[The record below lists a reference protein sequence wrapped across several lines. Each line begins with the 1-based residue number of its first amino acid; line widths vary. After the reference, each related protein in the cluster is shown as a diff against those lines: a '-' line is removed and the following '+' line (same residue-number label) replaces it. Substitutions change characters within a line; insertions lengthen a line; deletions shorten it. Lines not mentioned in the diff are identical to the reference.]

1 MGTRQEAYARI
12 LDVAR
17 RQTGVITC
25 AQMRR
30 LGLTQ
35 SMIDALAAGDEDFAD
50 EHDGLYS
57 VGHFMNDTCC
67 EEIHLSFHLL
77 TPELFSWEKTSPEL
91 AAAHGAVS
99 HFSAAELHGC
109 TTLPMEMH
117 LTAPTPQHIDGAH
130 LHTAPLPPSD
140 LTVIDGLPVTSL
152 ERTTR
157 DLGAA
162 VMDGEHRA
170 RWMDFLVEDKG
181 WSVARVLEAVGPRAA
196 AASIAYFEA
205 AA

>member
-1 MGTRQEAYARI
+1 
-12 LDVAR
+12 
-17 RQTGVITC
+17 
-25 AQMRR
+25 
-30 LGLTQ
+30 
-35 SMIDALAAGDEDFAD
+35 MIDALVAGDEDFQAAY
-50 EHDGLYS
+50 DGMYL
-57 VGHFMNDTCC
+57 VIGLLDTWW
-67 EEIHLSFHLL
+67 EDTHLAFHLL
-77 TPELFSWEKTSPEL
+77 RPELFSWEKTSPEQ

-109 TTLPMEMH
+109 TVLPMEMH
-117 LTAPTPQHIDGAH
+117 LTVPVPQHIDGVH

-157 DLGAA
+157 DLGTA

-170 RWMDFLVEDKG
+170 RWMDFLVEGKG
-181 WSVARVLEAVGPRAA
+181 WSVDRVLEAVGPRAA

>member
-1 MGTRQEAYARI
+1 
-12 LDVAR
+12 
-17 RQTGVITC
+17 
-25 AQMRR
+25 
-30 LGLTQ
+30 
-35 SMIDALAAGDEDFAD
+35 MIDALVARDNDFAD
-50 EHDGLYS
+50 EHHGLYS
-57 VGHFMNDTCC
+57 VGHLMNDTCC
-67 EEIHLSFHLL
+67 EEIHLNFHLL
-77 TPELFSWEKTSPEL
+77 RPELFSWEKTTPEQ
-91 AAAHGAVS
+91 AATYGAVS

-117 LTAPTPQHIDGAH
+117 LTTPTLRHIDGLH
-130 LHTAPLPPSD
+130 LHTSALAPSD
-140 LTVIDGLPVTSL
+140 LTVIEGLAVTSL

-181 WSVARVLEAVGPRAA
+181 WSVGRVLEAVGPHAA